1 MGSATARNSCP
12 GPLRTHHTGGTRL
25 RSIPNSST
33 TQGCRPTPRPS
44 LQPLGLCLCS
54 HTRHVPAPGP
64 LHGPFP
70 LPGWYSIP
78 CSEGPLLIVL
88 SVAPRHSRSHHLA
101 TAQITLTFLS
111 AKLLCLSHHNG
122 RHSIRFAGRQ
132 GTLKSPHSPIGLSP
146 TGCLGPAQTPASW
159 VALVHLPDPQFL
171 HL

>member
-25 RSIPNSST
+25 RSIPNSSP

-44 LQPLGLCLCS
+44 LQPLGLSLLSHQACS
-54 HTRHVPAPGP
+54 CPRAFARAIPSAWLV
-64 LHGPFP
+64 L
-70 LPGWYSIP
+70 YP
-78 CSEGPLLIVL
+78 CSEGPLLIVF
-88 SVAPRHSRSHHLA
+88 SVAPRHSRSHRLA